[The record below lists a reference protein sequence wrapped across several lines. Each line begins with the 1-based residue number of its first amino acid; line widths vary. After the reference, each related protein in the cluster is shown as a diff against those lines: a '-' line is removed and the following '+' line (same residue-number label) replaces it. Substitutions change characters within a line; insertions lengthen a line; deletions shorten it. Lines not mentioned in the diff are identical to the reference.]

1 MFIQIAP
8 KAKVYVTD
16 QDVQFIR
23 QHTTESF
30 RAKQLSPEDADR
42 AKRLADKAVFVR
54 KKLDD
59 DTQYALNRKIRFVAN
74 DRKNKSE
81 LVKQIEAYGLKNKL
95 QDLARKEEA
104 RRPFRHLPKQFSK
117 GILIGNIAIVPKKHT
132 GTRYVYVLADMMEAK
147 ILHEDINLKQT
158 AILVAHY
165 LADDKNI
172 PNNILELDTKHASQL
187 FDIQNAK
194 RMIRE
199 AQKEKDELMEDV
211 YWDRLDVANRLADDC
226 KTKIQH
232 IFNDTFGA

>member
-1 MFIQIAP
+1 M
-8 KAKVYVTD
+8 TG
-16 QDVQFIR
+16 
-23 QHTTESF
+23 
-30 RAKQLSPEDADR
+30 
-42 AKRLADKAVFVR
+42 
-54 KKLDD
+54 
-59 DTQYALNRKIRFVAN
+59 
-74 DRKNKSE
+74 KNKSE

-132 GTRYVYVLADMMEAK
+132 GTRYVYVIADMMEAK
-147 ILHEDINLKQT
+147 LLHEDINLKQT

-165 LADDKNI
+165 LADGKNI
-172 PNNILELDTKHASQL
+172 PHNILELDTKHASQL

-211 YWDRLDVANRLADDC
+211 YWDRLDVANRLADEC
-226 KTKIQH
+226 KGKIQH